1 MKNLTLEECQA
12 RDLHLYS
19 VGICENI
26 REEHLTKLKEAG
38 EWLEA
43 DDEVIVADG
52 MDQHYLYIIVQGEVE
67 IFKFRKLTGK
77 DKEEEKQVFSTLT
90 VGECFG
96 EMAFLSGGLSSANV
110 GAKGK
115 VVIWRMSHEN
125 LLRFIDDCTGGSQLV
140 LNIAATLSV
149 RVQDGNRRLLDITGR
164 IGDEL
169 EKAKARGGG
178 DLQGVENELHTLMKA
193 YQGMES
199 TQVEEDFKPLL
210 LAAALGIGGILFG
223 AWHYFDKP
231 ISAPPP
237 EKEVPAEVQ
246 KEEGY

>member
-1 MKNLTLEECQA
+1 MKTLTLEECQA

-26 REEHLTKLKEAG
+26 REEHLSKLKEAG

-43 DDEVIVADG
+43 DNEVIVADG
-52 MDQHYLYIIVQGEVE
+52 MDQHYLYIIVEGEVE

-77 DKEEEKQVFSTLT
+77 DQDEKQVFSTLT
-90 VGECFG
+90 TGECFG

-115 VVIWRMSHEN
+115 VVVWRMSHEN
-125 LLRFIDDCTGGSQLV
+125 LLRFIDECTGGSQLV

-164 IGDEL
+164 IGDEI
-169 EKAKARGGG
+169 EKAKARGG
-178 DLQGVENELHTLMKA
+178 DNLEGVENELRDLMKA

-210 LAAALGIGGILFG
+210 LAAALGVGGILFG
-223 AWHYFDKP
+223 AWQYFDKP
-231 ISAPPP
+231 TQPDLPQ
-237 EKEVPAEVQ
+237 KEIPAEVQ
-246 KEEGY
+246 EQTKH

>member
-1 MKNLTLEECQA
+1 MKTLTLEECQA

-26 REEHLTKLKEAG
+26 KEEHLSKLKEAG

-43 DDEVIVADG
+43 DNEVIVADG
-52 MDQHYLYIIVQGEVE
+52 MDQHYLYIIVEGEVE

-77 DKEEEKQVFSTLT
+77 DQDEKQVFSTLT
-90 VGECFG
+90 TGECFG

-110 GAKGK
+110 GAKRK
-115 VVIWRMSHEN
+115 VVVWRMSHEN
-125 LLRFIDDCTGGSQLV
+125 LLRFIDECTGGSQLV

-164 IGDEL
+164 IGDEI
-169 EKAKARGGG
+169 EKAKARGG
-178 DLQGVENELHTLMKA
+178 DNLEGVENELRDLMKA

-223 AWHYFDKP
+223 AWQYFDKP
-231 ISAPPP
+231 AQPDLPQ
-237 EKEVPAEVQ
+237 KEIPAEVQ
-246 KEEGY
+246 EQTKH